1 MSYQSSLKRS
11 LSDFHLKCKVEA
23 WIARMLHLVPDSKD
37 FVFIWIIK
45 HAIVRNIPGRAAKSW
60 ACRSKLAF
68 VSFSVAWQ
76 MFRVKNIRIYVKH
89 IYDMSYFLW
98 SKNALCR
105 MPTFFI
111 WFTLC
116 PGSQVIKGTLGQ
128 YNTNTKPYKMC
139 LLYAHGPPLRF
150 YFCLPTVGNPGL
162 VIQSV
167 DCLSSFYQQFS
178 LENGPETFVLYSFL
192 YWSELNSQWGRHMK

>member
-139 LLYAHGPPLRF
+139 FPLCPWPTIKILFLPSNCGQPWSSDSVSRLFIQFLSAILSRKWTGNLCPVLFSLLKW
-150 YFCLPTVGNPGL
+150 
-162 VIQSV
+162 IEQSV
-167 DCLSSFYQQFS
+167 
-178 LENGPETFVLYSFL
+178 
-192 YWSELNSQWGRHMK
+192 R